1 MKRAPSAA
9 RGCVRRSTA
18 RVSASRAQREALLV
32 CRAMAIRGRGGAR
45 NVEERAVAGGRRSG
59 SRAATFAPRALCT
72 GERAVHANCII
83 LFATPRVL
91 CGPFP
96 LTTFGLLTPCQKTV
110 KKPNVSMCNVTWGS
124 QIVFRG
130 NSPSFAPV
138 PANGQP
144 RKCPHRRGRNRGLGE
159 NEKRRN
165 AFPSAHH
172 GACPSIGKGRSFA
185 PSPPPWSGAR
195 RTCCWS
201 SPCSSCRAR
210 S

>member
-1 MKRAPSAA
+1 MPCTLSARPFFCAGRKQNLARNAHDTGLRRLSMKRAPSAT

-32 CRAMAIRGRGGAR
+32 CRAMAIRGRGGAS
-45 NVEERAVAGGRRSG
+45 VEQRAVAGGRRSG

-72 GERAVHANCII
+72 GERAVHASFII

-159 NEKRRN
+159 NGNVETRFRRHTM
-165 AFPSAHH
+165 A
-172 GACPSIGKGRSFA
+172 RA
-185 PSPPPWSGAR
+185 PR
-195 RTCCWS
+195 
-201 SPCSSCRAR
+201 
-210 S
+210 